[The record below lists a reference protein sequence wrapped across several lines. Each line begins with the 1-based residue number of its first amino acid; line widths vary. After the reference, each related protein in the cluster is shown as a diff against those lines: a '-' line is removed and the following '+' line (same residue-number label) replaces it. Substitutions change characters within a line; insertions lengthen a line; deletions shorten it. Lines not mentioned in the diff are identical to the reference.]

1 MLYISTFMPRIRTDS
16 VSTFSKVFE
25 NFIFKSLNFQKLLN
39 FKNIQLFNF
48 KTINLEIIKFLITF
62 LDLHITFE
70 NFK

>member
-1 MLYISTFMPRIRTDS
+1 MPRIRTDS

-25 NFIFKSLNFQKLLN
+25 YFIFKSLN